1 MFKMDFTR
9 TLKSI
14 PVCAAKTASSFLS
27 GTKRHSGL
35 LGGRTSECKS
45 SWTVKCLDVELP
57 EDKTS
62 LVSTFDEL
70 WSVCASD
77 PLLMTGGEVGDMEG
91 QALLAGGGRGGGGGG
106 VDESCPSSS
115 EELSSVRSMTSTF
128 LLLPPP
134 LLSLLAWLDEE
145 EPCWSAPADVRH
157 EPGEQHVSFMTWWCK
172 KEKKNRTLLKTMRLI
187 KSTLCSLWLN
197 GRHSVC
203 CWAERQFARCRLG
216 RSLIKLELS
225 TDETQMGGVAHLFN
239 ANWVT
244 QASSGETSPCLPS
257 CLVSPSSPLLYD
269 AVETC
274 CTSFLDLMGAQLPS
288 SLNWISSQ
296 SMQLLR
302 ISTKSLQINTHTH
315 THAILK
321 HIQEN
326 AHTRKGVFWRAAVH
340 YSLITLDTS
349 KYQQHCDGKVFSIY

>member
-1 MFKMDFTR
+1 MERLRSDFPLSEMRHCFNCIPIIDSTPSHAGHELPDAHIPTTLLLYFSSACLSCFSTCFWSSRVGWKKKYLCMFKMDFTR

-172 KEKKNRTLLKTMRLI
+172 KEKKNKKTER
-187 KSTLCSLWLN
+187 
-197 GRHSVC
+197 
-203 CWAERQFARCRLG
+203 CW
-216 RSLIKLELS
+216 K
-225 TDETQMGGVAHLFN
+225 
-239 ANWVT
+239 
-244 QASSGETSPCLPS
+244 PC
-257 CLVSPSSPLLYD
+257 
-269 AVETC
+269 A
-274 CTSFLDLMGAQLPS
+274 
-288 SLNWISSQ
+288 W
-296 SMQLLR
+296 
-302 ISTKSLQINTHTH
+302 
-315 THAILK
+315 
-321 HIQEN
+321 
-326 AHTRKGVFWRAAVH
+326 
-340 YSLITLDTS
+340 
-349 KYQQHCDGKVFSIY
+349 